1 MQPDSGRILV
11 INPGATSTKIGVYGK
26 DNAGEAKAEF
36 EQTVRHPDE
45 DLKPFEGQSV
55 QGQRDYRIAQI
66 KSALQQAGY
75 GETKFV
81 AIVGRGG
88 LLPPMTS
95 GTYLVDDVLIEQL
108 RLAKRGDHASNLG
121 GVLASAFARELGVNA
136 YIVDPVSV
144 DERDDIARLS
154 GSPLLPRNSLC
165 HALNTKAIA
174 KRYAHEQHRDY
185 AELRLI
191 VIHLGS
197 GNSVSAHRDG
207 RMVDNNSGE
216 EGPFGVDRSGSL
228 PVQPLIQLCFSGKY
242 TEKQVLRMA
251 QGEGGVLAYLGT
263 RDMLDVVNRSLA
275 GDKEA
280 ATVFGAM
287 LYQVAKE
294 AGAMAVVLKGQVDA
308 VLLTGGM
315 AYNDTIVARLTDYL
329 GWIAPVKI
337 YPGEDELLALSEGV
351 FRVLSGEEQ
360 PKTMQPL

>member
-1 MQPDSGRILV
+1 MPLGNDLV
-11 INPGATSTKIGVYGK
+11 LAINPGATSTKIGIYSLAK
-26 DNAGEAKAEF
+26 AGQEKAEF

-45 DLKPFEGQSV
+45 ELKPFEGQSV
-55 QGQRDYRIAQI
+55 QVQKDYRIAQI
-66 KSALQQAGY
+66 KSDLKKAGY
-75 GETKFV
+75 GDTKFI

-88 LLPPMTS
+88 LLPPMAS
-95 GTYLVDDVLIEQL
+95 GTYLVDDVLLEQL

-121 GVLASAFARELGVNA
+121 GVLASAFAKELGVNA

-154 GSPLLPRNSLC
+154 GSPLLPRNSFC

-174 KRYAHEQHRDY
+174 KRYAKEQHKNYND
-185 AELRLI
+185 LRLI

-197 GNSVSAHRDG
+197 GNSISAHRDG
-207 RMVDNNSGE
+207 RMLDNNSGE
-216 EGPFGVDRSGSL
+216 EGPFGVDRSGSV
-228 PVQPLIQLCFSGKY
+228 PEQPLIKLCFSGKY
-242 TEKQVLRMA
+242 TEKQVLRQA

-263 RDMLDVVNRSLA
+263 RDMIEVEKRIEA
-275 GDKEA
+275 GDKLAE
-280 ATVFGAM
+280 TVYEAM

-294 AGAMAVVLKGQVDA
+294 AGGCAVVLRGKVDA

-315 AYNDTIVARLTDYL
+315 AYSKKIVATLTDYL
-329 GWIAPVKI
+329 GWIAPVKA

-360 PKTMQPL
+360 PKTLKV